1 MRPPAVAFSRRN
13 VMRQKKIP
21 ALVSGA
27 AITLLASFTLWQ
39 LLAVGLL
46 VRAMLDIF
54 GILGCLF

>member
-1 MRPPAVAFSRRN
+1 
-13 VMRQKKIP
+13 MRQKKIP